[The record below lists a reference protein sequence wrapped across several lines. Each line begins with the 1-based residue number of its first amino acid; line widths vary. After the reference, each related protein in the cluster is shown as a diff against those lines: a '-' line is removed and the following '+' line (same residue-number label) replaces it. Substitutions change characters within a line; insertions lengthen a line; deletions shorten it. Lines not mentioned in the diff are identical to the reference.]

1 MCFLYKERGDLP
13 NQCLPEYINLSV
25 IKCSHTLLRHKS
37 LKREIPIC
45 GCSSASFLSG
55 LILTALN
62 CLFDVSCAH
71 SLHVQLWHSRYCTR
85 SGRPIIKIRIRK
97 LSLSL
102 ARLPFLVFY
111 QLTKMVMRKAPD
123 MAIKFPT
130 SPFANLCNILMLSVV
145 SACSSWRLQHPLE
158 SSSYIHDHTP
168 TDSALVQ
175 LHSILSMTIPMTA
188 TFSLCSPTKLDSCK
202 SDNC

>member
-1 MCFLYKERGDLP
+1 MSL
-13 NQCLPEYINLSV
+13 V
-25 IKCSHTLLRHKS
+25 HTLSISNCGILGIVHAASDQLLRS
-37 LKREIPIC
+37 ELE
-45 GCSSASFLSG
+45 S
-55 LILTALN
+55 
-62 CLFDVSCAH
+62 
-71 SLHVQLWHSRYCTR
+71 
-85 SGRPIIKIRIRK
+85 
-97 LSLSL
+97 SLSL

-130 SPFANLCNILMLSVV
+130 SPFANLCNILMLSVW

-168 TDSALVQ
+168 TYSALVQ

-202 SDNC
+202 SDNIVEPLENWFRLSLAAL